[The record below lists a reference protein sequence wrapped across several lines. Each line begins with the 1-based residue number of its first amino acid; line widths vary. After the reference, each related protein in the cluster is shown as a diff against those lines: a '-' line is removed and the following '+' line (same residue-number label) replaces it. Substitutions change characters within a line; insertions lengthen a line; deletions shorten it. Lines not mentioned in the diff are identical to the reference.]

1 MGVCEEEGVPLGV
14 PVGEGVALGV
24 TVGEGVL
31 EALGGT
37 AGPLPPPQKKVAGQR
52 TPAAVVDPTSQ

>member
-1 MGVCEEEGVPLGV
+1 MGVCEEEGETLGV
-14 PVGEGVALGV
+14 PVGEGVPVGV
-24 TVGEGVL
+24 AVGEGVF

-52 TPAAVVDPTSQ
+52 TPAAVVEPTSQ